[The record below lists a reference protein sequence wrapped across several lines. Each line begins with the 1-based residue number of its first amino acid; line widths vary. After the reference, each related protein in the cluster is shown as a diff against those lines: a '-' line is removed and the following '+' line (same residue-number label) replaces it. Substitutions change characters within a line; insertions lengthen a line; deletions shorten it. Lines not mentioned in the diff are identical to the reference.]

1 MATEIDLPFLP
12 SAAQIRRRE
21 FASVRRGYDPDQVRD
36 YLAQVA
42 EQVETLEQELN
53 DDEAAAGG
61 RPEGRTTGAR
71 VRPGALAE
79 DPYERL
85 SKRLATL
92 LATAD
97 KEAEGI
103 VAEAKVDASRMINEA
118 RSEADRIR
126 VDAQARAEEARQ
138 QGNELL
144 ERAKQ
149 EADRVLLGLS
159 ERRETLVQHLQDMQT
174 RLVGVA
180 KELEVAIEDPD
191 GIEAA
196 GPTIRS
202 RSRRPQHR
210 RPRRTATTTW
220 ASEHDATRRRHR
232 RPRGHAARRRP
243 RRCPASR
250 RSSSTSTTIPT
261 TEVAAAAAP
270 FVSAVRWF
278 GSVRDNRGMATPLD
292 ERLAEIESRYEA
304 VSDELASPEVVNDQE
319 RMRDLG
325 RSFAELQEI
334 VQPYREYR
342 DRVGPGGRS
351 QADGGRRVR
360 AGDGGVL
367 PRRGRPGRRARRGA
381 PRASSSCC

>member
-1 MATEIDLPFLP
+1 MSTDIDVPFLP

-42 EQVETLEQELN
+42 EQIETLEQELR
-53 DDEAAAGG
+53 DSKL
-61 RPEGRTTGAR
+61 RPEDGRAPDGPKRDSA
-71 VRPGALAE
+71 PSPSE

-103 VAEAKVDASRMINEA
+103 VAEARVDAARMLNEA
-118 RSEADRIR
+118 RTEADRIR

-138 QGNELL
+138 QGTELL

-191 GIEAA
+191 GIEST
-196 GPTIRS
+196 GSDRS
-202 RSRRPQHR
+202 RARSRKPQ
-210 RPRRTATTTW
+210 RRTVAQT
-220 ASEHDATRRRHR
+220 APADDRPERR
-232 RPRGHAARRRP
+232 
-243 RRCPASR
+243 
-250 RSSSTSTTIPT
+250 
-261 TEVAAAAAP
+261 
-270 FVSAVRWF
+270 
-278 GSVRDNRGMATPLD
+278 
-292 ERLAEIESRYEA
+292 
-304 VSDELASPEVVNDQE
+304 
-319 RMRDLG
+319 LG
-325 RSFAELQEI
+325 
-334 VQPYREYR
+334 
-342 DRVGPGGRS
+342 
-351 QADGGRRVR
+351 
-360 AGDGGVL
+360 
-367 PRRGRPGRRARRGA
+367 PGRRA
-381 PRASSSCC
+381 

>member
-36 YLAQVA
+36 YLSKVA
-42 EQVETLEQELN
+42 EQIETLEEEIRDSKLQPP
-53 DDEAAAGG
+53 AGPKSEGQARPSG
-61 RPEGRTTGAR
+61 RP
-71 VRPGALAE
+71 PSD

-85 SKRLATL
+85 SKRLTTL

-103 VAEAKVDASRMINEA
+103 LGEARADAARMLDEA

-180 KELEVAIEDPD
+180 KELEVAIEDPQ
-191 GIEAA
+191 GAE
-196 GPTIRS
+196 
-202 RSRRPQHR
+202 
-210 RPRRTATTTW
+210 
-220 ASEHDATRRRHR
+220 
-232 RPRGHAARRRP
+232 
-243 RRCPASR
+243 
-250 RSSSTSTTIPT
+250 RSSS
-261 TEVAAAAAP
+261 AG
-270 FVSAVRWF
+270 
-278 GSVRDNRGMATPLD
+278 GSD
-292 ERLAEIESRYEA
+292 S
-304 VSDELASPEVVNDQE
+304 
-319 RMRDLG
+319 
-325 RSFAELQEI
+325 
-334 VQPYREYR
+334 
-342 DRVGPGGRS
+342 
-351 QADGGRRVR
+351 
-360 AGDGGVL
+360 
-367 PRRGRPGRRARRGA
+367 
-381 PRASSSCC
+381 

>member
-42 EQVETLEQELN
+42 EQVENLEQELN
-53 DDEAAAGG
+53 ESKLQPSDAPKSQRQA
-61 RPEGRTTGAR
+61 RPSGATS
-71 VRPGALAE
+71 E

-85 SKRLATL
+85 SKRLTTL

-103 VAEAKVDASRMINEA
+103 VAEARVDSARMVNEA

-144 ERAKQ
+144 ERAKT

-159 ERRETLVQHLQDMQT
+159 ERRETLVNHLQDMQT

-191 GIEAA
+191 GAE
-196 GPTIRS
+196 RS
-202 RSRRPQHR
+202 R
-210 RPRRTATTTW
+210 
-220 ASEHDATRRRHR
+220 
-232 RPRGHAARRRP
+232 
-243 RRCPASR
+243 
-250 RSSSTSTTIPT
+250 
-261 TEVAAAAAP
+261 AAAAETAKAASEPAAP
-270 FVSAVRWF
+270 ADSA
-278 GSVRDNRGMATPLD
+278 SAAPEEAEHRD
-292 ERLAEIESRYEA
+292 E
-304 VSDELASPEVVNDQE
+304 PEV
-319 RMRDLG
+319 
-325 RSFAELQEI
+325 
-334 VQPYREYR
+334 
-342 DRVGPGGRS
+342 
-351 QADGGRRVR
+351 ADGDRHPV
-360 AGDGGVL
+360 DGIDGIDGL
-367 PRRGRPGRRARRGA
+367 EGMLIDDGIDDIPSIAA
-381 PRASSSCC
+381 LELDFDDDSDD

>member
-42 EQVETLEQELN
+42 EQVENLEQELN
-53 DDEAAAGG
+53 ESKLQPADGPKGD
-61 RPEGRTTGAR
+61 RQAR
-71 VRPGALAE
+71 LPGPTSSD

-85 SKRLATL
+85 SKRLTTL

-103 VAEAKVDASRMINEA
+103 LAEAKADASRMLNEA
-118 RSEADRIR
+118 RSEADKIR

-180 KELEVAIEDPD
+180 KELEVAIEDPKGAERSRAAEAATTETAEPPASASRTAPTDAEHRADQDVTDGDHHPTD
-191 GIEAA
+191 GIDGIDGIDGLE
-196 GPTIRS
+196 GMLTDDGI
-202 RSRRPQHR
+202 
-210 RPRRTATTTW
+210 
-220 ASEHDATRRRHR
+220 DD
-232 RPRGHAARRRP
+232 
-243 RRCPASR
+243 
-250 RSSSTSTTIPT
+250 IPGI
-261 TEVAAAAAP
+261 P
-270 FVSAVRWF
+270 
-278 GSVRDNRGMATPLD
+278 PLELD
-292 ERLAEIESRYEA
+292 FDDDD
-304 VSDELASPEVVNDQE
+304 SDD
-319 RMRDLG
+319 
-325 RSFAELQEI
+325 
-334 VQPYREYR
+334 
-342 DRVGPGGRS
+342 
-351 QADGGRRVR
+351 
-360 AGDGGVL
+360 
-367 PRRGRPGRRARRGA
+367 
-381 PRASSSCC
+381 

>member
-42 EQVETLEQELN
+42 GQVENLEQELR
-53 DDEAAAGG
+53 ESKL
-61 RPEGRTTGAR
+61 RPENGSRSDGSAR
-71 VRPGALAE
+71 PSDSSHPD

-85 SKRLATL
+85 SKRLTTL

-103 VAEAKVDASRMINEA
+103 LGEARADAARMLDEA

-180 KELEVAIEDPD
+180 KELEVAIDDPE
-191 GIEAA
+191 GAE
-196 GPTIRS
+196 RS
-202 RSRRPQHR
+202 RSAGAEMPK
-210 RPRRTATTTW
+210 A
-220 ASEHDATRRRHR
+220 ASE
-232 RPRGHAARRRP
+232 PAAP
-243 RRCPASR
+243 PAS
-250 RSSSTSTTIPT
+250 P
-261 TEVAAAAAP
+261 AAP
-270 FVSAVRWF
+270 ANTEHRA
-278 GSVRDNRGMATPLD
+278 GPED
-292 ERLAEIESRYEA
+292 
-304 VSDELASPEVVNDQE
+304 SD
-319 RMRDLG
+319 
-325 RSFAELQEI
+325 
-334 VQPYREYR
+334 
-342 DRVGPGGRS
+342 VGHHP
-351 QADGGRRVR
+351 ADGI
-360 AGDGGVL
+360 DGLEGML
-367 PRRGRPGRRARRGA
+367 IDDGIDMPGIPPLELDFDDG
-381 PRASSSCC
+381 SDD

>member
-36 YLAQVA
+36 YLSQVA
-42 EQVETLEQELN
+42 EQVENLEQELK
-53 DDEAAAGG
+53 DAKLQPADGPMAE
-61 RPEGRTTGAR
+61 RPAR
-71 VRPGALAE
+71 ASAPASAE

-103 VAEAKVDASRMINEA
+103 LAEAKVDASRMINEA

-191 GIEAA
+191 
-196 GPTIRS
+196 S
-202 RSRRPQHR
+202 
-210 RPRRTATTTW
+210 
-220 ASEHDATRRRHR
+220 
-232 RPRGHAARRRP
+232 
-243 RRCPASR
+243 
-250 RSSSTSTTIPT
+250 
-261 TEVAAAAAP
+261 AAAAENPKAP
-270 FVSAVRWF
+270 EPATAPQ
-278 GSVRDNRGMATPLD
+278 ATPED
-292 ERLAEIESRYEA
+292 TEHRPGAEVAGPDLRPADGI
-304 VSDELASPEVVNDQE
+304 DGLE
-319 RMRDLG
+319 RMLPDDGIDDIPGIPAL
-325 RSFAELQEI
+325 EL
-334 VQPYREYR
+334 
-342 DRVGPGGRS
+342 DFDDDS
-351 QADGGRRVR
+351 D
-360 AGDGGVL
+360 D
-367 PRRGRPGRRARRGA
+367 
-381 PRASSSCC
+381 